1 MAEAL
6 SGWFRTTDTVCRFG
20 GEEFVVIL
28 PDPDPDATYTR
39 FVSLQHL
46 FAQRVFEAGGDS
58 FSQCTFS
65 VGIAVDTG
73 GRLDAKQLLK
83 CADEA
88 LYAAKAAGR
97 NRVVLS
103 GGDSHPVSLQHDAH

>member
-1 MAEAL
+1 M
-6 SGWFRTTDTVCRFG
+6 
-20 GEEFVVIL
+20 
-28 PDPDPDATYTR
+28 
-39 FVSLQHL
+39 SLQHL
-46 FAQRVFEAGGDS
+46 FAQRVFEAGEDS

-65 VGIAVDTG
+65 VGIAVDAG

-103 GGDSHPVSLQHDAH
+103 SGDARPVGSLRDAP